1 MRNTSRLQFVRN
13 LRGMDLF
20 EVFMVSAVTVILGVR
35 LFLKLTDYP
44 QLGGTGIH
52 VAHAEVGGLMMGVS
66 ILILLIFLSRRAET
80 VAALIGGGGFGLFMD
95 EVGKFVTRTNDYF
108 FQPSVAIIYLT
119 FIGLYLVVR
128 FVFNSAGVKQIE
140 YMANAIREMQDIP
153 GDRLEDNEKQQILY
167 YLGRCDREDPMVR
180 DLKAAVRS
188 VYAVPTAPPGI
199 YRRYRKRFFGWYRR
213 IAHARWFTRGISFFF
228 IIQFVSSVWVMLSLL
243 FDPVE
248 VFDQLLLF
256 SYAEWAILGSNVVS
270 AIFIA
275 WGILLLRRDHLR
287 AFIMFERSVLVSI
300 FVGQLFLFYKN
311 ELGALSG
318 LVFDLLLYVALRFIV
333 DREQDEVIEHAIKDA
348 V

>member
-1 MRNTSRLQFVRN
+1 
-13 LRGMDLF
+13 MDLF
-20 EVFMVSAVTVILGVR
+20 EVFMVSAITVILGMR
-35 LFLKLTDYP
+35 LLLKLTGYP
-44 QLGGTGIH
+44 QLGGTRLHI
-52 VAHAEVGGLMMGVS
+52 AHAEVGGLLMGVS

-95 EVGKFVTRTNDYF
+95 EVGKFVTQTNDYF

-167 YLGRCDREDPMVR
+167 FLSRCDREDPLVR

-188 VYAVPTAPPGI
+188 VYAAPTAPPGI

-213 IAHARWFTRGISFFF
+213 IAHARWFTRAISFFF
-228 IIQFVSSVWVMLSLL
+228 IIQFVGSVSVMLTLL

-248 VFDQLLLF
+248 VVTQLQLF

-275 WGILLLRRDHLR
+275 WGILLLRWDHLR

-300 FVGQLFLFYKN
+300 FVGQLFLFYKD

-318 LVFDLLLYVALRFIV
+318 LVFDLLLYLALRFIV
-333 DREQDEVIEHAIKDA
+333 DREQDEVIERAIEEVD
-348 V
+348 